1 MELENRILF
10 AESRLIVSLV
20 SKFFSIRRL
29 ICSSFCMVSL
39 KILFWMIAFFSIKDT
54 VFARLNFVNSCFFFF
69 VSIVLSF
76 IPFISVICLRLKKS
90 EDFFFQFLLNFVS
103 TFYKNCL
110 HVWLLV
116 GLCIIFSF
124 HSLQRVVPFLCSL
137 SFFQRQTF
145 SFTASSTSL
154 PDSLLLLFNLP
165 LNVNHSK
172 KDQLFFILMVQTEK
186 FFFNK
191 TVAKL
196 TTFISLSLLL
206 DTKWYFFYY
215 QFFQNFS

>member
-1 MELENRILF
+1 MFLF
-10 AESRLIVSLV
+10 LV
-20 SKFFSIRRL
+20 L
-29 ICSSFCMVSL
+29 
-39 KILFWMIAFFSIKDT
+39 
-54 VFARLNFVNSCFFFF
+54 
-69 VSIVLSF
+69 IVLSF
-76 IPFISVICLRLKKS
+76 ISFISVICLRLKNS

-124 HSLQRVVPFLCSL
+124 HSLQRVVLFLCSL

-154 PDSLLLLFNLP
+154 PDSLLLLFNIP
-165 LNVNHSK
+165 LYVNHSK

-186 FFFNK
+186 IFFKK

-206 DTKWYFFYY
+206 NTKWYFFCY
-215 QFFQNFS
+215 QFLQNFLRFIFKDTISTKRFCLTFEEI

>member
-1 MELENRILF
+1 MFLF
-10 AESRLIVSLV
+10 LV
-20 SKFFSIRRL
+20 L
-29 ICSSFCMVSL
+29 
-39 KILFWMIAFFSIKDT
+39 
-54 VFARLNFVNSCFFFF
+54 
-69 VSIVLSF
+69 IVLSF
-76 IPFISVICLRLKKS
+76 IPFISVICLRLKNS

-124 HSLQRVVPFLCSL
+124 HSLQRVVLFLCSL

-165 LNVNHSK
+165 LSANHSK
-172 KDQLFFILMVQTEK
+172 EDQLLFILMVQTEK
-186 FFFNK
+186 FSSTKRLPNFQLLFHSVFCWTQNDTFFVITFCRTFLGLYSK
-191 TVAKL
+191 TQ
-196 TTFISLSLLL
+196 
-206 DTKWYFFYY
+206 Y
-215 QFFQNFS
+215 QLRDFA

>member
-1 MELENRILF
+1 MFLF
-10 AESRLIVSLV
+10 LV
-20 SKFFSIRRL
+20 L
-29 ICSSFCMVSL
+29 
-39 KILFWMIAFFSIKDT
+39 
-54 VFARLNFVNSCFFFF
+54 
-69 VSIVLSF
+69 IVLSF

-124 HSLQRVVPFLCSL
+124 HSLQWVVLFYVVSL
-137 SFFQRQTF
+137 SFKSQTI

-154 PDSLLLLFNLP
+154 PDSLLLLFNLT

-172 KDQLFFILMVQTEK
+172 KRSVIFAFWWFKQK
-186 FFFNK
+186 
-191 TVAKL
+191 
-196 TTFISLSLLL
+196 
-206 DTKWYFFYY
+206 
-215 QFFQNFS
+215 NFSSIKRLPNLQLLFHSVFCWTQNDTFFVIIFCRTFLDF